1 MKEGVI
7 VLRRI
12 IAAVCLL
19 LLLTG
24 CAPDDNAIDRA
35 MALRSKILSSAVEF
49 ETQITA
55 DFGKQ
60 IYTFTVQ
67 CTCDKQ
73 GNLKF
78 TVKSPETIAGISG
91 TMASSG
97 GALTFDGQAL
107 SFPLLADG
115 QVTPVSAPW
124 VLMRTLR
131 SGYLTSCAADGETLR
146 ISIDDSY
153 ENDALHLEVWLDEND
168 FPRQAE
174 VYWQGRRVL
183 SMNVTNF
190 RFV

>member
-1 MKEGVI
+1 M
-7 VLRRI
+7 
-12 IAAVCLL
+12 L

-24 CAPDDNAIDRA
+24 CAPDDNAMDRA

-49 ETQITA
+49 EMQITA

-60 IYTFTVQ
+60 TYTFTVE
-67 CTCDKQ
+67 CACDKQ

-78 TVKSPETIAGISG
+78 SVKSPETIAGISG
-91 TMASSG
+91 SLASSG

-124 VLMRTLR
+124 ILMRTLR
-131 SGYLTSCAADGETLR
+131 SGYLTSCAGEGDALR

-153 ENDALHLEVWLDEND
+153 ENDALHLEIWLDEKD
-168 FPRQAE
+168 LPRQAE

-183 SMNVTNF
+183 SMTVTNF